1 MTYRKPAP
9 GASDTRG
16 DKSHPQTQTSL
27 GGSQSGHPRTG
38 GLVVLD
44 SWVVV
49 VGGLGVGEDVDG
61 HDQLKNSSSHF
72 SEQFT

>member
-9 GASDTRG
+9 GALDTRG

-27 GGSQSGHPRTG
+27 GGSKSGHPRTG
-38 GLVVLD
+38 GLVALD
-44 SWVVV
+44 SRVVV
-49 VGGLGVGEDVDG
+49 VDGLGVGEDVDG